1 MPYKVSVPSNCS
13 GSCHHL
19 VLQSFELQGLDLEAA
34 DHKGR
39 TALHYAA
46 MQGDVAL
53 LQMLLEAGA
62 NVNAQDS
69 FASAPLY
76 SAVRLKFAAASQL
89 LLAWKVSLESAH

>member
-1 MPYKVSVPSNCS
+1 MSLPCNCS

-39 TALHYAA
+39 TALHYAV

-62 NVNAQDS
+62 DANAKDS
-69 FASAPLY
+69 FASTPLY
-76 SAVRLKFAAASQL
+76 SAVKLKSVAASQL
-89 LLAWKVSLESAH
+89 LLAWKVSLKSAH